1 MDYLASQNFPFNH
14 LHSGNVI
21 VDNGVCRITDVENDL
36 INLNPKLKK
45 ILQAHHTKVPAAVA
59 SFGCLLYE
67 MAVGYEMDNV
77 ILDDLPETCA
87 PKIKKVLRS
96 IFDCPEGEE
105 VPSVHSLIS
114 NPFFSEVKLYSDWIP
129 EQIKMGSK
137 TKQLLQSSVL
147 HSESIVT
154 ASASEQ
160 SKKPTKS
167 QQPKKKSKTPK
178 PTVDSTSNPVSRPT
192 SPPPTNPNPIP
203 ISSGTSRTSLL
214 QSIEG
219 FSSTSLKKTETNDRS
234 APQI

>member
-1 MDYLASQNFPFNH
+1 
-14 LHSGNVI
+14 
-21 VDNGVCRITDVENDL
+21 L

-45 ILQAHHTKVPAAVA
+45 ILQAHHTKVSAAVT

-178 PTVDSTSNPVSRPT
+178 PTADSTSNSVSTSNPVSRPT
-192 SPPPTNPNPIP
+192 SPPPINPTPIP
-203 ISSGTSRTSLL
+203 IPSGTRASLL

-234 APQI
+234 APQV